1 MGVSITRHAQSG
13 DGLEGNQ
20 GYGMM
25 LDDWTTGMMWTRRG
39 YVRRVRV
46 AASDIEFMDECTES
60 NGFSKVD
67 AKRNALPS

>member
-1 MGVSITRHAQSG
+1 MGVSFTRHAQSG

-25 LDDWTTGMMWTRRG
+25 LDDWTIGMMWTRRG

-46 AASDIEFMDECTES
+46 AASDIEF
-60 NGFSKVD
+60 NG
-67 AKRNALPS
+67 